1 MSEARIT
8 PFSDK
13 CLILAELWMDYR
25 TDENFQEMFEYGDLA
40 FPLAFAIVEKVVEP
54 TPLATEYIEEIWD
67 ILLDSLEIVDTG
79 EYQTLQDLF
88 DVNKE
93 EL

>member
-1 MSEARIT
+1 
-8 PFSDK
+8 
-13 CLILAELWMDYR
+13 MDYR
-25 TDENFQEMFEYGDLA
+25 TDEAFQEMFDYGDLA
-40 FPLAFAIVEKVVEP
+40 FPLAFAITEKVVEP

-79 EYQTLQDLF
+79 EYQSLQDLF

-93 EL
+93 QL

>member
-1 MSEARIT
+1 
-8 PFSDK
+8 
-13 CLILAELWMDYR
+13 MDYR

>member
-1 MSEARIT
+1 
-8 PFSDK
+8 
-13 CLILAELWMDYR
+13 
-25 TDENFQEMFEYGDLA
+25 MFEYGDLA
-40 FPLAFAIVEKVVEP
+40 FPLSFAIAEKVVEA

-79 EYQTLQDLF
+79 EYTTLQDLF

-93 EL
+93 QP

>member
-13 CLILAELWMDYR
+13 VLILAELWMDYR
-25 TDENFQEMFEYGDLA
+25 TDESFKEMFDYGDLA

-54 TPLATEYIEEIWD
+54 TPLAIEYIEEIWD

-79 EYQTLQDLF
+79 EYQSLQDLF

>member
-1 MSEARIT
+1 
-8 PFSDK
+8 
-13 CLILAELWMDYR
+13 MDYR
-25 TDENFQEMFEYGDLA
+25 TDESFKEMFDYGDLA

>member
-13 CLILAELWMDYR
+13 VLILAELWMDYR
-25 TDENFQEMFEYGDLA
+25 TDESFKEMFDYGDLA